1 MRQSRIGW
9 PPMIDKERFFVSITH
24 LAFDRRLPVARKMTT
39 YQKRRIERI
48 RRENATGVSTAYH

>member
-1 MRQSRIGW
+1 
-9 PPMIDKERFFVSITH
+9 MIDKERFFVSITH